1 MRIKKYFMYPVAYLG
16 ISVLMQSLVSWYSY
30 FYAPPKDNPYN
41 LVPLAPIGLV
51 GIAMVLGRII
61 DAVSDPLVAYFSD
74 NFRSRLGRRKPFLI
88 FGAFPLV
95 LSYILLWFPPVAYE
109 SYSNFIYLAVILSL
123 YFIFFTIYVAP
134 YLALLPEIARD
145 PDERAAVSTYQSV
158 FNTVGLLLQGIAC
171 SIIIQK
177 YGIRAMGIILGTIS
191 LLTLVMPFWIREPD
205 VRGHDSKKFSLKDSL
220 LLTLKNREFMYY
232 EISIL
237 FYWFAINMVTIAL
250 PYIASV
256 KMRLDGFE
264 TALLQGLLFI
274 DAILIS
280 PFMLIWIRRYG
291 KKKVYNSSMVV
302 LMMLIFMMYFVGSP
316 YLFLDSKWFG
326 FLVVALAGFPL
337 AAVFIIPNAIIADI
351 TDIDEMKTGQRREAM
366 FFGVQGFLIK
376 AVMGLSSFFTTGV
389 LFKHLGY
396 NYGNSLGISVACLLA
411 SLCILAGL
419 IVFKNYSLVE
429 EEVKKLINE

>member
-51 GIAMVLGRII
+51 GVAMVLGRVI

-74 NFRSRLGRRKPFLI
+74 NFRSRLGRRKPFLM

-95 LSYILLWFPPVAYE
+95 LSYILLWFPPSPYE
-109 SYSNFIYLAVILSL
+109 SYSNFIYLAVMLAL
-123 YFIFFTIYVAP
+123 YFIFFTVYVAP
-134 YLALLPEIARD
+134 YLALLPEISRD
-145 PDERAAVSTYQSV
+145 PNERAAVSTYQSV

-171 SIIIQK
+171 SVIIQQ
-177 YGIRAMGIILGTIS
+177 YGIRAMGIILGIIS
-191 LLTLVMPFWIREPD
+191 LLTLVMPFWIKERDAERTD
-205 VRGHDSKKFSLKDSL
+205 AKKFGLMDSL
-220 LLTLKNREFMYY
+220 LLTLKNREFLYY
-232 EISIL
+232 EISLL

-256 KMRLDGFE
+256 KMLLDGFE
-264 TALLQGLLFI
+264 TALLQGLLFVN
-274 DAILIS
+274 AILIS
-280 PFMLIWIRRYG
+280 PLMLVWIKRYG
-291 KKKVYNSSMVV
+291 KKKVYSSSMFV
-302 LMMLIFMMYFVGSP
+302 LMILVFMMYFVGRP
-316 YLFLDSKWFG
+316 YLFLDAKWFG
-326 FLVVALAGFPL
+326 FLIIGLAGFPL

-376 AVMGLSSFFTTGV
+376 TVIGLSSFFTTGV

-396 NYGNSLGISVACLLA
+396 NYGNSSGISMACLLA
-411 SLCILAGL
+411 SLCILAGI
-419 IVFKNYSLVE
+419 IVFKNYSDIHSPRLP
-429 EEVKKLINE
+429 L